1 MIRKN
6 QIGHSLECPM
16 GYFFVFGFLLGN
28 EWEIQF
34 HEEMI
39 YVIIFHGSTLKRT
52 KDTSASIQ

>member
-1 MIRKN
+1 
-6 QIGHSLECPM
+6 M